1 MPQRRDG
8 SLLYLIKRVELAVR
22 KRLDAVLDEHG
33 LTTIQYTALT
43 SLERHPGMTAAALAR
58 HTFVTAQTTAQ
69 LVSGLE
75 GRGLVARR
83 PDPASRRQALL
94 SVTGPGQRL
103 LDELR
108 PLVDGIE
115 AEMTAELSVADRATA
130 RDALGA
136 FRLAL
141 ER

>member
-22 KRLDAVLDEHG
+22 KRLDAVLEEHG

-75 GRGLVARR
+75 ARGLVERR

-94 SVTGPGQRL
+94 SLTTAGQGL

-108 PLVDGIE
+108 RPIDGIE
-115 AEMTAELSVADRATA
+115 QTMTAKLSAAERVAVRA
-130 RDALGA
+130 ALTA
-136 FRLAL
+136 FRTAL
-141 ER
+141 EP